1 MKATCP
7 GAALEAATDDAG
19 TGAAFRA
26 FTVDGASGGRDVL
39 EVLLKP
45 DPAGG
50 SVATYRSL
58 ADPAH
63 VRYIFP
69 FQTALSDGG
78 AQRARVA
85 ALRARTGWRAIG
97 CDLLECFQ

>member
-7 GAALEAATDDAG
+7 GAALAAAPDDAG